1 MSAPG
6 TPLCRA
12 ALPTLPARTRP
23 LVDPADLRPGTAH
36 LGYGAFH
43 RAHQAV
49 YTERA
54 AQLTGRP
61 AGTVVVVPRSAATA
75 AALRAQDGLCSVG
88 EVGPEGTTTR
98 VVAAVADVVL
108 ATEEPERRDAVLA
121 DPAVATL
128 TLTITE
134 AGYSRRA
141 DGGLDTADPAIAADL
156 AGGPVSAVGTVA
168 RALAVRARGCAAPV
182 AVVSCDNLAGNG
194 PATRRV
200 VTDFVAASRWADADA
215 VLAWI
220 DDAVTF
226 PSTLVDQIVPAATDE
241 VRRAAAAELG
251 VVDELAVVAEPWRQW
266 VVEDAFPGPRP
277 AWHLAGAQLVPDVAP
292 FQLTKLR
299 LLNGAHSLLAYTGL
313 AAGCTTVA
321 DVLATTWG
329 ADLVRGLAAEV
340 APTLPAGGP
349 DPAGY
354 AEALVGRFAN
364 PGTRHRLAQI
374 GGDGSAKARERWFA
388 PLRELRTA
396 GRPAPVLETALAAW
410 ANATRPAAGG
420 QLFGTTDP
428 AAADLA
434 SCWRPQRPTADVVA
448 ALLRVAGAPDLA
460 DDADLTA
467 SVAHR
472 LPAVAAGRV
481 DP

>member
-1 MSAPG
+1 MTASG
-6 TPLCRA
+6 TALCRA

-49 YTERA
+49 FTELA
-54 AQLTGRP
+54 AQRSGDLV
-61 AGTVVVVPRSAATA
+61 GTVVVVPRSEVTA
-75 AALRAQDGLCSVG
+75 QALRAQDGLCSVG
-88 EVGPEGTTTR
+88 EVGPEGTETR
-98 VVAAVADVVL
+98 VVAAVTDVVL
-108 ATEEPERRDAVLA
+108 AAAEPERRDAVLA

-128 TLTITE
+128 TLTVTE
-134 AGYSRRA
+134 AGYSRRS
-141 DGGLDTADPAIAADL
+141 DGGLDTADPAVAADL
-156 AGGPVSAVGTVA
+156 AGGPATAVGTVA
-168 RALAVRARGCAAPV
+168 RALATRARGCAAPV

-194 PATRRV
+194 PATQRV
-200 VTDFVAASRWADADA
+200 VTDFVVASGWSDTEA
-215 VLAWI
+215 LLTWI
-220 DDAVTF
+220 AESVTF

-241 VRRAAAAELG
+241 VRRTAAAALG
-251 VVDELAVVAEPWRQW
+251 VPDELAVAAEPYRQW
-266 VVEDAFPGPRP
+266 VIEDAFPGPRP

-321 DVLATTWG
+321 DVLDTSWG
-329 ADLVRGLAAEV
+329 AALVRGLAAEV

-354 AEALVGRFAN
+354 AEALVDRFGN
-364 PGTRHRLAQI
+364 PGTRHRLTQI

-388 PLRELRTA
+388 PLRELRAA
-396 GRPAPVLETALAAW
+396 GRPTPVLETALAAW
-410 ANATRPAAGG
+410 AQATRPGEDG

-434 SCWRPQRPTADVVA
+434 ACWQPWHSTPDVVA

-467 SVAHR
+467 SVARR

-481 DP
+481 EL